1 MSPVAVVAIRDAISG
16 KTFQAA
22 EGYRMY
28 LYAESTGTLALTFP
42 FAPRQIEYGGW
53 AQDWATVER
62 SGNKPLLLRKG
73 ESLDTMKFSALLAD
87 RDPFFSQS
95 GAIAAV
101 KALAKTRER
110 VLVRYASS
118 EAGLWRIT
126 NVSVSSE
133 QRHPDS
139 NEITRALL
147 SFEFTAASDAAPA
160 VGPVSRPPAPP
171 PPPPPAQRTYRVVP
185 GDCLWNIAQRFY
197 GNGALWPRIFDANRG
212 QIKDPHWIYPNQ
224 VFVIP

>member
-1 MSPVAVVAIRDAISG
+1 MAVVAIRDAISG
-16 KTFQAA
+16 KVFQAS

-28 LYAESTGTLALTFP
+28 LYAESTGTLAMTIP

-53 AQDWATVER
+53 AQQYSEAER
-62 SGNKPLLLRKG
+62 SGQKPLLLRKG
-73 ESLDTMKFSALLAD
+73 EALDTIKFSVTLAN
-87 RDPFFSQS
+87 RDPLFSQAS
-95 GAIAAV
+95 ALTAL

-110 VLVRYASS
+110 VLVRYAGT

-126 NVSVSSE
+126 NATVTSE

-139 NEITRALL
+139 NEVTQATVSL
-147 SFEFTAASDAAPA
+147 EFTAASDAAPG
-160 VGPVSRPPAPP
+160 VGPVSKPPAPP
-171 PPPPPAQRTYRVVP
+171 ASPPAPARRTYTVVA

-197 GNGALWPRIFDANRG
+197 GNGSLWPRIHDANRG
-212 QIKDPHWIYPNQ
+212 LIKDPHWIYPNQ